1 MYQKSNCLYHLGE
14 SSTTGKCFYV
24 ITGTGA
30 PTCPANRYWS
40 VPPFNISMLVFKR
53 AKDTYSKRLL
63 LAGHIHAIHQNV
75 RFSILNSS
83 VPHLIY
89 ASVLVFEIIAKNEN
103 FLFNMGLN
111 GENMKNGNLTLKN

>member
-1 MYQKSNCLYHLGE
+1 MY
-14 SSTTGKCFYV
+14 CFTNITKKV
-24 ITGTGA
+24 IHSI
-30 PTCPANRYWS
+30 R
-40 VPPFNISMLVFKR
+40 NILITSDVLSIKR

-63 LAGHIHAIHQNV
+63 LAGHIHAIHQTV

>member
-1 MYQKSNCLYHLGE
+1 MQNQWIYPYYHSICACDH
-14 SSTTGKCFYV
+14 SSIRINLCSP
-24 ITGTGA
+24 I
-30 PTCPANRYWS
+30 
-40 VPPFNISMLVFKR
+40 KR

-63 LAGHIHAIHQNV
+63 LAGHIHAIHQTV

>member
-1 MYQKSNCLYHLGE
+1 MINEKIMSHQ
-14 SSTTGKCFYV
+14 
-24 ITGTGA
+24 
-30 PTCPANRYWS
+30 TCPGSRGTPVGVNR
-40 VPPFNISMLVFKR
+40 VKR

>member
-1 MYQKSNCLYHLGE
+1 MH
-14 SSTTGKCFYV
+14 
-24 ITGTGA
+24 
-30 PTCPANRYWS
+30 PW
-40 VPPFNISMLVFKR
+40 FNNLNDSKRNLRVNKR